1 MPPWR
6 CTRRNQRAVSMD
18 IVVHQIS
25 GLGNQLFQY
34 AAGRYYARRY
44 GAGLRMVTD
53 PAKRAFSHGSPRP
66 FLLGHFCIQ
75 SPVREIRFWEW
86 KILLSSRQQ
95 LAPVRALMRRASQ
108 SQVFRETPAQRY
120 SFLEDLS
127 VQSGTRTLYLAGYWQ
142 TYKIADALG
151 PRLRTELAFRQPP
164 EGRNLEMLGRIRE
177 AKNAVS
183 LHVRRGDYTLA
194 AEGNIALPMEY
205 YERAITRAKERVDE
219 PTFFVFSDDM
229 EFARANLPAGLK
241 TVFVDHNDHWTAH
254 EDLRLMSSCRHHI
267 LANSTFSWWGAW
279 LNPNEDKV
287 VMAPRQWHLRAE
299 SYYPELM
306 PPAWELLDV

>member
-1 MPPWR
+1 M
-6 CTRRNQRAVSMD
+6 QRATERSLE
-18 IVVHQIS
+18 IVVRQIS

-34 AAGRYYARRY
+34 AAGRYYAQRC
-44 GAGLRMVTD
+44 GARMRMVLD
-53 PAKRAFSHGSPRP
+53 PAKRAFSHGHPRP
-66 FLLGHFCIQ
+66 FLLSQFAIV
-75 SPVREIRFWEW
+75 SPVSEIRPWEQ
-86 KILLSSRQQ
+86 IFFSTRRQ
-95 LAPVRALMRRASQ
+95 LAPLRALMRRASQ

-164 EGRNLEMLGRIRE
+164 EGRNLEMLGRIRK

-205 YERAITRAKERVDE
+205 YERAITRAKERIDE

-254 EDLRLMSSCRHHI
+254 EDLRLMSGCRHHI

-287 VMAPRQWHLRAE
+287 VLAPRQWHLRAE